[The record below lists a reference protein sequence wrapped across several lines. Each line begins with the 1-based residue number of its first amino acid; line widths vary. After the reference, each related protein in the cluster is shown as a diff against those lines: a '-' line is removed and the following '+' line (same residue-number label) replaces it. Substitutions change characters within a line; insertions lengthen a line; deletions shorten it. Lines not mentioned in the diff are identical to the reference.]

1 MSAHFGLPTSPRKP
15 WQPRLDVDP
24 VDFVDVSGAN
34 QLRPRRGGAAVL
46 LGGRFHALRFLSPSG
61 GCDDAAVA
69 RSRSRASACGGAISL
84 VVAPVKEAGTVVLGV
99 AFFALA
105 FPVSFGVGSA
115 RESDVFVCSSVRV
128 TDGDTFRCD
137 GRRVRLY
144 GIDAPELPGH
154 CRKGRACTP
163 GDPYASTDNLAALL
177 QSGPVSCRQVDVDR
191 YGRSVAL
198 CSAGRRNL
206 SCAQLAGG
214 FAVRRYGSISC
225 R

>member
-1 MSAHFGLPTSPRKP
+1 M
-15 WQPRLDVDP
+15 
-24 VDFVDVSGAN
+24 
-34 QLRPRRGGAAVL
+34 
-46 LGGRFHALRFLSPSG
+46 
-61 GCDDAAVA
+61 
-69 RSRSRASACGGAISL
+69 
-84 VVAPVKEAGTVVLGV
+84 KEAGKVVLGV
-99 AFFALA
+99 AFLVLFFL
-105 FPVSFGVGSA
+105 VSFGVGTA
-115 RESDVFVCSSVRV
+115 RGSDVFACSSVRV

-137 GRRVRLY
+137 RRRVRLY

-163 GDPYASTDNLAALL
+163 GDPYASTDNLAVLL
-177 QSGPVSCRQVDVDR
+177 QSGPVSCRQVDVDA

-225 R
+225 

>member
-1 MSAHFGLPTSPRKP
+1 MTSTLLTSLTFQVQINFGR
-15 WQPRLDVDP
+15 
-24 VDFVDVSGAN
+24 A
-34 QLRPRRGGAAVL
+34 GGAAVL
-46 LGGRFHALRFLSPSG
+46 LGGRFHALRFFSPSG
-61 GCDDAAVA
+61 GYDDAAVT
-69 RSRSRASACGGAISL
+69 RASACGGAISL
-84 VVAPVKEAGTVVLGV
+84 VVALVKEAGTVVLGV
-99 AFFALA
+99 AFLALA

>member
-1 MSAHFGLPTSPRKP
+1 
-15 WQPRLDVDP
+15 
-24 VDFVDVSGAN
+24 
-34 QLRPRRGGAAVL
+34 
-46 LGGRFHALRFLSPSG
+46 LRFLSPSG

-99 AFFALA
+99 AFLALA

-144 GIDAPELPGH
+144 GIDAPELPSH